1 MSLTLWKITREVAAF
16 EDDRQVEWEFDG
28 AGHLVVDAPPRHI
41 FRGIGTHAIVAS
53 ADETTR
59 QEQYAQAIDDMRG
72 GFEPCP
78 DPDCDC
84 KEEE

>member
-1 MSLTLWKITREVAAF
+1 MLKPATKKQFLDGVAKHPG
-16 EDDRQVEWEFDG
+16 VEWEFDG

-72 GFEPCP
+72 GVRAMPGP
-78 DPDCDC
+78 
-84 KEEE
+84 